1 MPSVLSVYTP
11 REYVGLECTWLEALT
26 CLVLLIALLVLC
38 CEQGKLRENY
48 GAVVGAWFVVALG
61 AACAVLIRLPCVPIS
76 PDGAPSATTN
86 HAPTTAP

>member
-1 MPSVLSVYTP
+1 MRALSVLTAYTE

-48 GAVVGAWFVVALG
+48 GAVVGAWSS
-61 AACAVLIRLPCVPIS
+61 RLRL
-76 PDGAPSATTN
+76 
-86 HAPTTAP
+86 